1 MCAIYT
7 VLVEYR
13 DISKI
18 KCFQDAERGS
28 DRALTVTHVTAAG
41 TVVGSRLCVEG
52 APEEEAQQ
60 HPTGGSGP
68 CRYLITS
75 LPSFRALLLPP
86 KVVSNSKSQL
96 FNLNL
101 RGFHTRLW

>member
-1 MCAIYT
+1 MCDIYCISRVPRHLKNQMLSRRGEGFRPRT
-7 VLVEYR
+7 DSDTR
-13 DISKI
+13 D
-18 KCFQDAERGS
+18 R
-28 DRALTVTHVTAAG
+28 L
-41 TVVGSRLCVEG
+41 VVGSRLCVEG

-75 LPSFRALLLPP
+75 LIWFPALLLPP

>member
-28 DRALTVTHVTAAG
+28 DRALTVTHVTG
-41 TVVGSRLCVEG
+41 
-52 APEEEAQQ
+52 
-60 HPTGGSGP
+60 
-68 CRYLITS
+68 
-75 LPSFRALLLPP
+75 
-86 KVVSNSKSQL
+86 
-96 FNLNL
+96 
-101 RGFHTRLW
+101 W